1 MPQIKSHQTS
11 VLQCYSKTWD
21 QFPNLKSKFFHL
33 PYTNVKREEE
43 RREVRENLER
53 KVFLSHLFMLL
64 QTSRFFESTL
74 DNTWL
79 FWKDQARVL
88 SEGCLWGV
96 WGEDV
101 VEQCPVVIC
110 IDLSPIF
117 VQHCRRTFSTRHCI
131 DQSPKSSL
139 TWPDD
144 LLDNKRNLYGCLLS
158 ERQSTTNPIKQYEK
172 IVKW

>member
-11 VLQCYSKTWD
+11 VLQCYRKTWD
-21 QFPNLKSKFFHL
+21 QFLNLKSKFFHL
-33 PYTNVKREEE
+33 PYTNVTKW
-43 RREVRENLER
+43 RREKGDKGKFRKKSLFVASFYAVENQP
-53 KVFLSHLFMLL
+53 FLWIYFGQYLVIL
-64 QTSRFFESTL
+64 
-74 DNTWL
+74 
-79 FWKDQARVL
+79 KGP
-88 SEGCLWGV
+88 SEGVEWGV
-96 WGEDV
+96 FVRSLGEDGM
-101 VEQCPVVIC
+101 EQCPVVIC